1 MKNMTV
7 MKINE
12 SLLVAV
18 DFTNGEDVG
27 VLIVG
32 RKRPN
37 QSVDII
43 NDFQGKEAE
52 ELYNKLI
59 GKKGVLVIWAILQIT
74 HELGYPKFE
83 D

>member
-1 MKNMTV
+1 

-12 SLLVAV
+12 SLLVGV

-43 NDFQGKEAE
+43 NAFQGKEAE

-59 GKKGVLVIWAILQIT
+59 GKKGVLVI
-74 HELGYPKFE
+74 
-83 D
+83 

>member
-12 SLLVAV
+12 SLLVGV

-59 GKKGVLVIWAILQIT
+59 GKKGVL
-74 HELGYPKFE
+74 EE
-83 D
+83 

>member
-1 MKNMTV
+1 

-12 SLLVAV
+12 SLLIGV

-43 NDFQGKEAE
+43 NVFQGKEAE

-59 GKKGVLVIWAILQIT
+59 GKKGVL
-74 HELGYPKFE
+74 EE
-83 D
+83 

>member
-1 MKNMTV
+1 

-12 SLLVAV
+12 SLLIGV

-37 QSVDII
+37 QSVNII
-43 NDFQGKEAE
+43 NAFQGKEAE

-59 GKKGVLVIWAILQIT
+59 GKEGVLVI
-74 HELGYPKFE
+74 
-83 D
+83 

>member
-1 MKNMTV
+1 MKT

-12 SLLVAV
+12 SLLVGV

-32 RKRPN
+32 KKRPN

-43 NDFQGKEAE
+43 NAFQGKEAK

-59 GKKGVLVIWAILQIT
+59 GKKGMKT
-74 HELGYPKFE
+74 K
-83 D
+83 

>member
-1 MKNMTV
+1 

-12 SLLVAV
+12 SLLIGV

-43 NDFQGKEAE
+43 NAFQGKEAE

-59 GKKGVLVIWAILQIT
+59 GKEGVLVIWTILQT
-74 HELGYPKFE
+74 AHELGYSKFE

>member
-1 MKNMTV
+1 MKA

-12 SLLVAV
+12 SLLVGV

-43 NDFQGKEAE
+43 NAFQGKEAE

-59 GKKGVLVIWAILQIT
+59 GKKGVL
-74 HELGYPKFE
+74 EE
-83 D
+83 

>member
-1 MKNMTV
+1 

-12 SLLVAV
+12 SLLVGV

-43 NDFQGKEAE
+43 NAFQGKEAY

-59 GKKGVLVIWAILQIT
+59 DKKGVL
-74 HELGYPKFE
+74 EE
-83 D
+83 

>member
-1 MKNMTV
+1 

-12 SLLVAV
+12 TLLVGV
-18 DFTNGEDVG
+18 DFTNGENVW

-43 NDFQGKEAE
+43 NAFQGKEAE

-59 GKKGVLVIWAILQIT
+59 GKKGIKTKWKI
-74 HELGYPKFE
+74 F
-83 D
+83 

>member
-1 MKNMTV
+1 

-12 SLLVAV
+12 SLLVGV

-37 QSVDII
+37 ESVEII
-43 NDFQGKEAE
+43 NAFQGEEAE
-52 ELYNKLI
+52 ELYKKLI
-59 GKKGVLVIWAILQIT
+59 GNEK
-74 HELGYPKFE
+74 YKFI
-83 D
+83 

>member
-1 MKNMTV
+1 

-12 SLLVAV
+12 SLLVGV
-18 DFTNGEDVG
+18 DFTNGEDIG

-43 NDFQGKEAE
+43 NAFQGKEAN

-59 GKKGVLVIWAILQIT
+59 GKKGML
-74 HELGYPKFE
+74 EE
-83 D
+83 

>member
-1 MKNMTV
+1 MKTMKA

-12 SLLVAV
+12 SLLVGV
-18 DFTNGEDVG
+18 DFTNDEDVG

-43 NDFQGKEAE
+43 NAFQGKEAE

-59 GKKGVLVIWAILQIT
+59 GKKGVL
-74 HELGYPKFE
+74 EE
-83 D
+83 

>member
-1 MKNMTV
+1 

-12 SLLVAV
+12 SLLVGV

-32 RKRPN
+32 RKSPN

-43 NDFQGKEAE
+43 NAFQGKEAE
-52 ELYNKLI
+52 ELYKKLI
-59 GKKGVLVIWAILQIT
+59 GKKGALEV
-74 HELGYPKFE
+74 
-83 D
+83 

>member
-1 MKNMTV
+1 

-12 SLLVAV
+12 SLLVGV

-43 NDFQGKEAE
+43 NAFQGKEAE

-59 GKKGVLVIWAILQIT
+59 GKEGVLVI
-74 HELGYPKFE
+74 
-83 D
+83 

>member
-1 MKNMTV
+1 

-12 SLLVAV
+12 SLLIGV

-43 NDFQGKEAE
+43 NAFQGKEAE

-59 GKKGVLVIWAILQIT
+59 GKKGMKT
-74 HELGYPKFE
+74 K
-83 D
+83 

>member
-1 MKNMTV
+1 

-12 SLLVAV
+12 SLLVGV

-43 NDFQGKEAE
+43 NAFQRKEAE

-59 GKKGVLVIWAILQIT
+59 GKKGVLEV
-74 HELGYPKFE
+74 
-83 D
+83 

>member
-1 MKNMTV
+1 

-12 SLLVAV
+12 SLLVGV

-43 NDFQGKEAE
+43 NAFQGKEAE

-59 GKKGVLVIWAILQIT
+59 GKERVLVI
-74 HELGYPKFE
+74 
-83 D
+83 

>member
-7 MKINE
+7 KELKEVLNE
-12 SLLVAV
+12 CPDNMPVI
-18 DFTNGEDVG
+18 DEDVG

-43 NDFQGKEAE
+43 NAFQGKEAE

-59 GKKGVLVIWAILQIT
+59 GKKGMKT
-74 HELGYPKFE
+74 K
-83 D
+83 

>member
-1 MKNMTV
+1 MKTMKA

-12 SLLVAV
+12 SLLIGV

-32 RKRPN
+32 RKHPN

-43 NDFQGKEAE
+43 NAFQGKEAE

-59 GKKGVLVIWAILQIT
+59 GKKGMKT
-74 HELGYPKFE
+74 K
-83 D
+83 

>member
-1 MKNMTV
+1 

-12 SLLVAV
+12 SLIVGV

-32 RKRPN
+32 RKLPN

-43 NDFQGKEAE
+43 NAFQGKEAE

-59 GKKGVLVIWAILQIT
+59 GKKGMKT
-74 HELGYPKFE
+74 K
-83 D
+83 